1 MTIGPSS
8 DTNTR
13 DVAVIAN
20 TKIDQHVQD
29 CINFRMRIDKRFDE
43 QAADNKEKHDDLK
56 SIIKEGS
63 KSNINVNWIAAG
75 AIILLMVLMKVP
87 PDKIADIFK
96 AFL

>member
-1 MTIGPSS
+1 MTIGPSEN
-8 DTNTR
+8 TNTR

-29 CINFRMRIDKRFDE
+29 CINFRIRIDRRFDDMT
-43 QAADNKEKHDDLK
+43 ADNKEKHDDLK
-56 SIIKEGS
+56 TTLKDAS

-75 AIILLMVLMKVP
+75 AIIVLMILMKVP